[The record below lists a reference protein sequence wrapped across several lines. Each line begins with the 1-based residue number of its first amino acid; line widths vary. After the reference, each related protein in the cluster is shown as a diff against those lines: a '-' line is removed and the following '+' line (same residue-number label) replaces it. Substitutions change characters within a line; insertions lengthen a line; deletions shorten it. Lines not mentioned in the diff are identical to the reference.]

1 MPAYTT
7 VNSGA
12 SHMPTFS
19 STVDVEGE
27 KFCGNA
33 GKSKKQVELSAAKVA
48 YITLKERKLILVIA
62 VIGKKKKEKKKLV
75 LFSFNATLARNRTDR
90 FYILCIQ
97 CW

>member
-7 VNSGA
+7 VKSGA

-33 GKSKKQVELSAAKVA
+33 GKSKKQAEMGVAKVA
-48 YITLKERKLILVIA
+48 YITLKERKLVLVIA
-62 VIGKKKKEKKKLV
+62 VSGKKKKTRFVFIYRDIGKK
-75 LFSFNATLARNRTDR
+75 
-90 FYILCIQ
+90 
-97 CW
+97 

>member
-33 GKSKKQVELSAAKVA
+33 GKSKKQAELSAAKVA

-62 VIGKKKKEKKKLV
+62 VSGKKKRKKKV
-75 LFSFNATLARNRTDR
+75 R
-90 FYILCIQ
+90 FVFI
-97 CW
+97 